1 MTGALTF
8 QARKSGNIGGKV
20 IGVGLMNE
28 KVRVYW
34 NSTRKMWSIKKG
46 NNPVE
51 HATVL
56 VLRDC
61 KFLVNEAGRQRVI
74 RNKKKDV
81 HAYVEG
87 EIISKE
93 GLSHLPSYDE
103 IRYNPF
109 KNETFVD
116 SSGNRV
122 DEHSLVFMTI
132 RYNVTNRKK
141 SACVLRVNN
150 VVQNS

>member
-1 MTGALTF
+1 M
-8 QARKSGNIGGKV
+8 
-20 IGVGLMNE
+20 

-34 NSTRKMWSIKKG
+34 NSTRKVWSIKNK

-51 HATVL
+51 HASVL

-61 KFLVNEAGRQRVI
+61 KFLVNESGRQRVL

-87 EIISKE
+87 VIISKE
-93 GLSHLPSYDE
+93 GLSTLPVYDE
-103 IRYNPF
+103 VRYNPY

-132 RYNVTNRKK
+132 RYNVITKKK